1 MWLLSKVK
9 KSKKADN
16 RITPNYTEMKRI
28 GKVSEEVETERNFE
42 MAFWKYSDQKM
53 KRKAV
58 QEFHQNLDKNL
69 KALLDA
75 YRDETWVTSGYTKK
89 MVYHPKV
96 RPVHKLPVKDHVIQ
110 HAVMIPVEDKLR
122 QTLYWKS
129 PAGTKGKGT
138 HYFYEMMKRDIYSH
152 PQSETFYCVP
162 LDIHHY
168 FQNIDHGL
176 LKKEYRRKIKDRKLL
191 RFLDEVVDSFNPGIV
206 LGLKLAQ
213 LLGQLFLARFDY
225 LALRCF
231 DILDDAERFRY
242 WQSRYVTDSFVTCRT
257 ADEAKELSKG
267 VEYMNQKFE
276 RYCREGL
283 KHYSRFMDNIY
294 ILHGD
299 KAFIRIMAELAVMHL
314 ARDWL
319 LSVNKNWNVRRLC
332 DGIDM
337 CGQVLYPDHAL
348 LRKRFKKALC
358 KQVVSLRKK
367 GLSQREIELKAAPR
381 LGIGIHADSKHLYKS
396 ICMERFGKLVKKRKF
411 RTPFEGMNKEQK
423 LSIEDIVCLEGQD
436 ENKYLIQMIDYKV
449 EDSVIEKEV
458 VSVKETDEHGET
470 KEVMK
475 EVPKKCLAFRFRK
488 IARLEG
494 EGDEA
499 VEIWEDEEHFTY
511 TGSTVLID
519 QALNDFSRDEL
530 PFSTVVMEFKNKF
543 KKKFYK
549 FT

>member
-1 MWLLSKVK
+1 MASVEGKE
-9 KSKKADN
+9 SKKADN
-16 RITPNYTEMKRI
+16 RIYTEVHRMKRI

-42 MAFWKYSDQKM
+42 MAFWQYSDQKM

-69 KALLDA
+69 KALFDA

-89 MVYHPKV
+89 MVYRPKV

-138 HYFYEMMKRDIYSH
+138 NYFYEMMKKDIYSH

-168 FQNIDHGL
+168 FQNVDHGL

-191 RFLDEVVDSFNPGIV
+191 RFLDEVVESFNPGIV

-213 LLGQLFLARFDY
+213 LLGQLFLSRFDY
-225 LALRCF
+225 LAIRCF
-231 DILDDAERFRY
+231 GIIDDVERFRY
-242 WQSRYVTDSFVTCRT
+242 WQSRYVTDSLVTCRT
-257 ADEAKELSKG
+257 ANEARELAKG
-267 VEYMNQKFE
+267 VEYLNQKFE

-299 KAFIRIMAELAVMHL
+299 KVFLRIMTELAVMHL

-319 LSVNKNWNVRRLC
+319 LSVNKGWNVRRLC

-348 LRKRFKKALC
+348 LRKRFKKDLC
-358 KQVVSLRKK
+358 KQVNKLRKK
-367 GLSQREIELKAAPR
+367 GLSQRAIELKAAPR
-381 LGIGIHADSKHLYKS
+381 LGIGIHADSKHLYKT

-423 LSIEDIVCLEGQD
+423 LSIEDIVCLDGQD

-458 VSVKETDEHGET
+458 VSVKETDENGET

>member
-1 MWLLSKVK
+1 MASVEGKE
-9 KSKKADN
+9 SKKADN
-16 RITPNYTEMKRI
+16 RNYTEVHRMKRI

-42 MAFWKYSDQKM
+42 MAFWQYSDQKM

-69 KALLDA
+69 KALFDA

-89 MVYHPKV
+89 MVYRPKV

-138 HYFYEMMKRDIYSH
+138 NYFYEMMKKDIYSH

-168 FQNIDHGL
+168 FQNVDHGL

-191 RFLDEVVDSFNPGIV
+191 RFLDEVVESFNPGIV

-213 LLGQLFLARFDY
+213 LFGQLFLSRFDY
-225 LALRCF
+225 LAIRCF
-231 DILDDAERFRY
+231 GIIDDVERFRY
-242 WQSRYVTDSFVTCRT
+242 WQSRYVTDSLVTCRT
-257 ADEAKELSKG
+257 ANEARELAKG
-267 VEYMNQKFE
+267 VEYLNRKFE

-299 KAFIRIMAELAVMHL
+299 KVFLRIMTELAVMHL
-314 ARDWL
+314 ARHWL
-319 LSVNKNWNVRRLC
+319 LSVNKGWNVRRLC

-348 LRKRFKKALC
+348 LRKRFKKDLC
-358 KQVVSLRKK
+358 KQVNKLRKK

-381 LGIGIHADSKHLYKS
+381 LGIGIHADSKHLYKT

-423 LSIEDIVCLEGQD
+423 LSIEDIVCLDGQD

-458 VSVKETDEHGET
+458 VSVKETDENGET

>member
-1 MWLLSKVK
+1 MASVEGKE
-9 KSKKADN
+9 SKKADN
-16 RITPNYTEMKRI
+16 RIYTEVHRMKRI

-42 MAFWKYSDQKM
+42 MAFWQYSDQKM

-69 KALLDA
+69 KALFDA

-89 MVYHPKV
+89 MVYRPKV

-138 HYFYEMMKRDIYSH
+138 NYFYEMMKKDIYSH

-168 FQNIDHGL
+168 FQNVDHGL

-191 RFLDEVVDSFNPGIV
+191 RFLDEVVESFNPGIV

-213 LLGQLFLARFDY
+213 LLGQLFLSRFDY
-225 LALRCF
+225 LAIRCF
-231 DILDDAERFRY
+231 GIIDDVERFRY
-242 WQSRYVTDSFVTCRT
+242 WQSRYVTDSLVTCRT
-257 ADEAKELSKG
+257 ANEARELAKG
-267 VEYMNQKFE
+267 VEYLNRKFE

-299 KAFIRIMAELAVMHL
+299 KVFLRIMTELAVMHL

-319 LSVNKNWNVRRLC
+319 LSVNKGWNIRRLC

-348 LRKRFKKALC
+348 LRKRFKKDLC
-358 KQVVSLRKK
+358 KQVNKLRKK

-381 LGIGIHADSKHLYKS
+381 LGIGIHADSKHLYKT

-423 LSIEDIVCLEGQD
+423 LSIEDIVCLDGQD

-458 VSVKETDEHGET
+458 VSVKETDENGET

>member
-1 MWLLSKVK
+1 MASVEGKE
-9 KSKKADN
+9 SKKADN
-16 RITPNYTEMKRI
+16 RNYTEVHRMKRI

-42 MAFWKYSDQKM
+42 MAFWQYSDQKM

-69 KALLDA
+69 KALFDA

-89 MVYHPKV
+89 MVYRPKV

-138 HYFYEMMKRDIYSH
+138 NYFYEMMKKDIYSH

-168 FQNIDHGL
+168 FQNVDHGL

-191 RFLDEVVDSFNPGIV
+191 RFLDEVVESFNPGIV

-213 LLGQLFLARFDY
+213 LFGQLFLSRFDY
-225 LALRCF
+225 LAIRCF
-231 DILDDAERFRY
+231 DILDDVERFRY
-242 WQSRYVTDSFVTCRT
+242 WQSRYVTDSLVTCRT
-257 ADEAKELSKG
+257 ANEARELAKG
-267 VEYMNQKFE
+267 VEYLNRKFE

-299 KAFIRIMAELAVMHL
+299 KVFLRIMTELAVMHL

-319 LSVNKNWNVRRLC
+319 LSVNKGWNIRRLC

-348 LRKRFKKALC
+348 LRKRFKKDLC
-358 KQVVSLRKK
+358 KQVNKLRKK

-381 LGIGIHADSKHLYKS
+381 LGIGIHADSKHLYKT

-423 LSIEDIVCLEGQD
+423 LSIEDIVCLDGQD

-458 VSVKETDEHGET
+458 VSVKETDENGET

-499 VEIWEDEEHFTY
+499 VEIWEDEEHFTC

>member
-1 MWLLSKVK
+1 MASVEGKE
-9 KSKKADN
+9 SKKADN
-16 RITPNYTEMKRI
+16 RIYTEVHRMKRI

-42 MAFWKYSDQKM
+42 MAFWQYSDQKM

-69 KALLDA
+69 KALFDA

-89 MVYHPKV
+89 MVYRPKV

-110 HAVMIPVEDKLR
+110 HAVMIPVEDRLR

-138 HYFYEMMKRDIYSH
+138 NYFYEMMKRDIYSH

-168 FQNIDHGL
+168 FQNVDHGL

-191 RFLDEVVDSFNPGIV
+191 RFLDEVVESFNPGIV

-213 LLGQLFLARFDY
+213 LFGQLFLSRFDY
-225 LALRCF
+225 LAVRCF
-231 DILDDAERFRY
+231 DILNDVEKFRY
-242 WQSRYVTDSFVTCRT
+242 WQSRYVTDSLVTCRT
-257 ADEAKELSKG
+257 ANEARELAKG
-267 VEYMNQKFE
+267 VEYLNRKFE

-299 KAFIRIMAELAVMHL
+299 KVFLRIMTELAVMHL

-319 LSVNKNWNVRRLC
+319 LSVNKGWNIRRLC

-348 LRKRFKKALC
+348 LRKRFKKDLC
-358 KQVVSLRKK
+358 KQVNKLRKK

-381 LGIGIHADSKHLYKS
+381 LGIGIHADSKHLYKT

-423 LSIEDIVCLEGQD
+423 LSIEDIVCLDGQD

-458 VSVKETDEHGET
+458 VSVKETDENGET

>member
-1 MWLLSKVK
+1 MASVEGKE
-9 KSKKADN
+9 SKKADN
-16 RITPNYTEMKRI
+16 RIYTEVHRMKRI

-42 MAFWKYSDQKM
+42 MAFWQYSDQKM

-69 KALLDA
+69 KALFDA

-89 MVYHPKV
+89 MVYRPKV

-138 HYFYEMMKRDIYSH
+138 NYFYEMMKKDIYSH
-152 PQSETFYCVP
+152 PQSETFYCAP

-168 FQNIDHGL
+168 FQYIAHSL
-176 LKKEYRRKIKDRKLL
+176 LKEEYRRKIKDRKLL
-191 RFLDEVVDSFNPGIV
+191 RFLDEVVESFNPGIV

-213 LLGQLFLARFDY
+213 LFGQLFLSRFDY
-225 LALRCF
+225 LAVRCF
-231 DILDDAERFRY
+231 DILNDVEKFRY
-242 WQSRYVTDSFVTCRT
+242 WQSRYVTDSLVTCRT
-257 ADEAKELSKG
+257 ANEARELAKG
-267 VEYMNQKFE
+267 VEYLNRKFE

-299 KAFIRIMAELAVMHL
+299 KVFLRIMTELAVMHL

-319 LSVNKNWNVRRLC
+319 LSVNKGWNIRRLC

-337 CGQVLYPDHAL
+337 CGQILYPDHAL
-348 LRKRFKKALC
+348 LRKRFKKDLC
-358 KQVVSLRKK
+358 KQVNKLRKK

-381 LGIGIHADSKHLYKS
+381 LGIGIHADSKHLYKT

-423 LSIEDIVCLEGQD
+423 LSIEDIVCLDGQD

-458 VSVKETDEHGET
+458 VSVKETDENGET

>member
-1 MWLLSKVK
+1 
-9 KSKKADN
+9 
-16 RITPNYTEMKRI
+16 MKRI

-42 MAFWKYSDQKM
+42 MAFWKYADQKM

-58 QEFHQNLDKNL
+58 QEFHQNLEQHL
-69 KALLDA
+69 KALFDA

-89 MVYHPKV
+89 MVYRPKV

-138 HYFYEMMKRDIYSH
+138 HYFYEMMKKDIYSH

-168 FQNIDHGL
+168 FQNVDHGL
-176 LKKEYRRKIKDRKLL
+176 LKMEYRRKIKDRKLL

-213 LLGQLFLARFDY
+213 LLGQLFLSRFDY
-225 LALRCF
+225 LAIRCF
-231 DILDDAERFRY
+231 GIIDDVERFRY
-242 WQSRYVTDSFVTCRT
+242 WQSRYVTDSLVTCRT
-257 ADEAKELSKG
+257 ANEARELAKG
-267 VEYMNQKFE
+267 VEYLNRKFE

-299 KAFIRIMAELAVMHL
+299 KVFLRIMTELAVMHL

-319 LSVNKNWNVRRLC
+319 LSVNKGWNIRRLC

-348 LRKRFKKALC
+348 LRKRFKKDLC
-358 KQVVSLRKK
+358 KQVNKLRKK

-381 LGIGIHADSKHLYKS
+381 LGIGIHADSKHLYKT

-423 LSIEDIVCLEGQD
+423 LSIEDIVCLDGQD

-458 VSVKETDEHGET
+458 VSVKETDENGET

>member
-1 MWLLSKVK
+1 MASVEGKE
-9 KSKKADN
+9 SKKADN
-16 RITPNYTEMKRI
+16 RIYTEVHRMKRI

-42 MAFWKYSDQKM
+42 MAFWQYSDQKM

-69 KALLDA
+69 KALFDA

-89 MVYHPKV
+89 MVYRPKV

-138 HYFYEMMKRDIYSH
+138 NYFYEMMKRDIYSH

-168 FQNIDHGL
+168 FQNVDHGL

-191 RFLDEVVDSFNPGIV
+191 RFLDEVVESFNPGIV

-213 LLGQLFLARFDY
+213 LFGQLFLSRFDY
-225 LALRCF
+225 LAVRCF
-231 DILDDAERFRY
+231 DILNDVEKFRY
-242 WQSRYVTDSFVTCRT
+242 WQSRYVTDSLVTCRT
-257 ADEAKELSKG
+257 ANEARELAKG
-267 VEYMNQKFE
+267 VEYLNRKFE

-299 KAFIRIMAELAVMHL
+299 KVFLRIMTELAVMHL

-319 LSVNKNWNVRRLC
+319 LSVNKGWNIRRLC

-348 LRKRFKKALC
+348 LRKRFKKDLC
-358 KQVVSLRKK
+358 KQVNKLRKK

-381 LGIGIHADSKHLYKS
+381 LGIGIHADSKHLYKT

-423 LSIEDIVCLEGQD
+423 LSIEDIVCLDGQD

-458 VSVKETDEHGET
+458 VSVKETDENGET

>member
-1 MWLLSKVK
+1 
-9 KSKKADN
+9 
-16 RITPNYTEMKRI
+16 MKRI
-28 GKVSEEVETERNFE
+28 GKVSEEVETERNFKQ
-42 MAFWKYSDQKM
+42 AFWNYADQKM

-58 QEFHQNLDKNL
+58 QEFHDNLDENL
-69 KALLDA
+69 KALYEA
-75 YRDETWVTSGYTKK
+75 YRDETWVTSGYERK
-89 MVYHPKV
+89 MVYRPKV
-96 RPVHKLPVKDHVIQ
+96 RPVHKLPVKAHVIQ

-138 HYFYEMMKRDIYSH
+138 HYFYGLMKKDIYSH

-168 FQNIDHGL
+168 FQNIAHSL
-176 LKKEYRRKIKDRKLL
+176 LKEEYRRKIKDRKLL
-191 RFLDEVVDSFNPGIV
+191 RFLDEVVESFNPGIV

-213 LLGQLFLARFDY
+213 LFGQLFLARFDY
-225 LALRCF
+225 LAVRCF
-231 DILDDAERFRY
+231 DILDDVEKFRY
-242 WQSRYVTDSFVTCRT
+242 WQSRYVTDSLVTCRT
-257 ADEAKELSKG
+257 ANEARELAKG
-267 VEYMNQKFE
+267 VVYLNQKFE

-299 KAFIRIMAELAVMHL
+299 KVFLRIMTELAVMHL

-319 LSVNKNWNVRRLC
+319 LSVNKGWNVRRLC

-348 LRKRFKKALC
+348 LRKRFKKDLC
-358 KQVVSLRKK
+358 KQVNKLRKK

-381 LGIGIHADSKHLYKS
+381 LGIGIHADSKHLYKT

-423 LSIEDIVCLEGQD
+423 LSIEDIVCLDGQD

-458 VSVKETDEHGET
+458 VSVKETDENGET

>member
-1 MWLLSKVK
+1 MASVEGKE
-9 KSKKADN
+9 SKKADN
-16 RITPNYTEMKRI
+16 RNYTEVHRMKRI

-42 MAFWKYSDQKM
+42 MAFWQYSDQKM

-69 KALLDA
+69 KALFDA

-89 MVYHPKV
+89 MVYRPKV

-110 HAVMIPVEDKLR
+110 HAVMIPVEDRLR

-138 HYFYEMMKRDIYSH
+138 NYFYEMMKRDIYSH

-168 FQNIDHGL
+168 FQNVDHGL

-191 RFLDEVVDSFNPGIV
+191 RFLDEVVESFNPGIV

-213 LLGQLFLARFDY
+213 LFGQLFLSRFDY
-225 LALRCF
+225 LAVRCF
-231 DILDDAERFRY
+231 DILNDVEKFRY
-242 WQSRYVTDSFVTCRT
+242 WQSRYVTDSLVTCRT
-257 ADEAKELSKG
+257 ANEARELAKG
-267 VEYMNQKFE
+267 VEYLNRKFE

-299 KAFIRIMAELAVMHL
+299 KVFLRIMTELAVMHL

-319 LSVNKNWNVRRLC
+319 LSVNKGWNIRRLC

-348 LRKRFKKALC
+348 LRKRFKKDLC
-358 KQVVSLRKK
+358 KQVNKLRKK

-381 LGIGIHADSKHLYKS
+381 LGIGIHADSKHLYKT

-423 LSIEDIVCLEGQD
+423 LSIEDIVCLDGQD

-458 VSVKETDEHGET
+458 VSVKETDENGET